1 MDKNLIDDINML
13 RNIMIDMSICEL
25 KVALS
30 EYERTVSKSVG
41 ISFEEYVAFMSLF
54 DELIN
59 HNRK

>member
-1 MDKNLIDDINML
+1 ML